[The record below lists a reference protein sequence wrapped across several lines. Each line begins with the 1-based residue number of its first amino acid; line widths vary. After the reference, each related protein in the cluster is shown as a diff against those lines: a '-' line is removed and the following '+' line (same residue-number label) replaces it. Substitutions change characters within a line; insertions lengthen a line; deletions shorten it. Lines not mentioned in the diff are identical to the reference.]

1 VETILKNVSTTNSAR
16 HFQHDNL
23 STIQF
28 QTAVPRAEIAC
39 YTSSMRSS
47 TRTISARGQSQTAT
61 PVYIYTIMVL
71 SHIQELGKFTLVK
84 GKFTLQ

>member
-1 VETILKNVSTTNSAR
+1 MLETILKYFSTTNSAR

-39 YTSSMRSS
+39 YTWSMRSS

-61 PVYIYTIMVL
+61 PECGLPKRIPEADSANEDKTRIP
-71 SHIQELGKFTLVK
+71 
-84 GKFTLQ
+84 